1 MNYILLSGGSGKR
14 LWPLSNDVRSKQF
27 IKVFKDENGNYL
39 SMVQNVYNQI
49 REVDSDSKIT
59 IATSETQVP
68 IIYNQLGSDVALCIE
83 PCRRDTF
90 PAIVLAVAYLHDVL
104 HVKEDETVVVCPVDP
119 YVTTDY
125 FLAMQK
131 LDEITKCGDAN
142 LTLMGIEPTYPS
154 EKYGYIMPKDNKAV
168 SLVESFK
175 EKPNCET
182 AQRYIREGAI
192 WNAGV
197 FAFKL
202 EYMIN
207 KAKELLN
214 YVSYDELLARYSTL
228 EKISFDYAVVE
239 KETKIQ
245 VLRYKGL
252 WKDLGTWNAFAEV
265 AEEDVIGK
273 GILGTNCE
281 NVKII
286 NELQLPILCMGLQ
299 NVIIAAS
306 DQGILISEK
315 DETDYI
321 KSYVEQLDDT
331 VMFSDKLWGSFRVIS
346 KNERNLVAKL
356 EIKEGKE
363 IPYCRNKSID
373 EIWNVLSGE
382 GIITLEGNEKVVKR
396 GDSIMIP
403 HDTKYKFIA
412 NTDMEVIEIQIGEIV
427 SGNKMNF

>member
-27 IKVFKDENGNYL
+27 IKVFKNENGNYL

-68 IIYNQLGSDVALCIE
+68 IIYNQLGSDVALCVE

-90 PAIVLAVAYLHDVL
+90 PAIALAVAYLRDVL

-119 YVTTDY
+119 YVTPDY

-131 LDEITKCGDAN
+131 LDAITKCGESN

-154 EKYGYIMPKDNKAV
+154 EKYGYIMPKDNEAV
-168 SLVESFK
+168 SVVESFK
-175 EKPNCET
+175 EKPDCET

-273 GILGTNCE
+273 GILGTNCK

-306 DQGILISEK
+306 DQGILISDK

-363 IPYCRNKSID
+363 IPYRCNKSID

-382 GIITLEGNEKVVKR
+382 GIITLEDNEKVVKR

-403 HDTKYKFIA
+403 HDTNYKFFA
-412 NTDMEVIEIQIGEIV
+412 NTDMEVIEVQIGENV
-427 SGNKMNF
+427 SSDKMNF

>member
-182 AQRYIREGAI
+182 AQQYIREGAI

-373 EIWNVLSGE
+373 EIWNILSGE

-412 NTDMEVIEIQIGEIV
+412 NTDMEVIEVQIGEIV
-427 SGNKMNF
+427 SSNKMNF

>member
-168 SLVESFK
+168 SLVDSFK

-182 AQRYIREGAI
+182 AQQYIREGAI

-373 EIWNVLSGE
+373 EIWNILSGE

-412 NTDMEVIEIQIGEIV
+412 NTDMEVIEVQIGEIV
-427 SGNKMNF
+427 SSNKMNF

>member
-182 AQRYIREGAI
+182 AQQYIREGAI

-412 NTDMEVIEIQIGEIV
+412 NTDMEVIEVQIGEIV

>member
-182 AQRYIREGAI
+182 AQQYIREGAI

-286 NELQLPILCMGLQ
+286 NELQIPILCMGLQ

-373 EIWNVLSGE
+373 EIWNILSGE

-412 NTDMEVIEIQIGEIV
+412 NTDMEVIEVQIGEIV
-427 SGNKMNF
+427 SSNKMNF